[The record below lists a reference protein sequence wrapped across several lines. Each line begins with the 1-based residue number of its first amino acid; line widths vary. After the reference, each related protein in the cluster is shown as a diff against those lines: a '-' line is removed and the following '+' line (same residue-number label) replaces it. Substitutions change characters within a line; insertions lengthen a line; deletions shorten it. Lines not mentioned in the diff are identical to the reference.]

1 MNPTLKAAVV
11 ALSLF
16 GVAPMI
22 AGCGEAE
29 DAVEDV
35 RSWEA
40 CDDYCD
46 RKSDC
51 ADESLSSEEDEECT
65 NECIDTLDDTCDAD
79 HRSEAIDTLNNCVE
93 EACGEFYG
101 CLVFD
106 AAPACFGFVD

>member
-1 MNPTLKAAVV
+1 MFRTLNTVVV
-11 ALSLF
+11 AFSLLGLSTL
-16 GVAPMI
+16 AT
-22 AGCGEAE
+22 GCGEAE
-29 DAVEDV
+29 EAVDDV

-46 RKSDC
+46 RKADC
-51 ADESLSSEEDEECT
+51 ADETYTSEEDEACT
-65 NECIDTLDDTCDAD
+65 NECIDTIDDTCDAD
-79 HRSEAIDTLNNCVE
+79 HRSEAITKLNNCVE